1 TEIVKGTP
9 GTALTPPSLTRSS
22 TGIFECPIGRYT
34 MPGSASAQVP
44 INFVDERR
52 WTVPTFGGKVG
63 YGSGLA
69 INPGPPG
76 LEQTA
81 GRQHIPAFAGEILE
95 VTYTSNIRV
104 EGTERQGISW
114 GVSGVGLEAVES
126 IPTNHFYRQIPNASG
141 VVDWFPYHF
150 SWRYYVISDFPWVGI
165 AVQNRGL
172 TSARIIVG
180 STNYQIKIL

>member
-1 TEIVKGTP
+1 QSGLISAGTGRQVIRAAAPQGAYVDGIFWRDNSSMTLTPDENVSTSPRVDRVVLRLDPTDNEITTEIVKGTP

-44 INFVDERR
+44 INFFDERR

-69 INPGPPG
+69 INPGATG
-76 LEQTA
+76 LEQAA

-95 VTYTSNIRV
+95 VTYTSN
-104 EGTERQGISW
+104 
-114 GVSGVGLEAVES
+114 
-126 IPTNHFYRQIPNASG
+126 
-141 VVDWFPYHF
+141 
-150 SWRYYVISDFPWVGI
+150 
-165 AVQNRGL
+165 
-172 TSARIIVG
+172 
-180 STNYQIKIL
+180 